1 MAHDSADPTNR
12 KQQRRERRARR
23 RLDDR
28 HETGTETAEGSKADR
43 RAERREA
50 LLDAAV
56 DAVRRHGQA
65 VSMEDIAANAGVT
78 KPILYRHFGDRRGLI
93 LALGERFS
101 SSLFTEL
108 QQALTIHE
116 DPRETVVATI
126 DAFLRFVDDDPEI
139 YKFLV
144 ERTVAEQREAAEAL
158 DTFIKTVSQQVALV
172 LGEQLRAMG
181 RDSGGAE
188 PLAYGI
194 VGLVYSAGDWWLE
207 HKTMSRQTLVEYLA
221 GLLWGGLDGLGI
233 GQAPQQEDSTR

>member
-1 MAHDSADPTNR
+1 MARDSADPTNR
-12 KQQRRERRARR
+12 QQRRERRARR
-23 RLDDR
+23 RVDDR
-28 HETGTETAEGSKADR
+28 HEADAAEAAKADR

-56 DAVRRHGQA
+56 HAVRRHGQA